1 MQCRQSFQ
9 NIQKCFILKDKN
21 IFLGLY
27 PSDDLRVVLHVH
39 FVALQWK
46 ISTMFGFS
54 GFFPLFHSRA
64 CKQLFLAASISL
76 ILYIASRFQL
86 LRQIKSYSQKQNVQ
100 ANAQLKASKYWSL
113 DLKRSNFYYCFLT
126 IANQVSY
133 HVPLLSDLL
142 SNIICVMPQKYP

>member
-1 MQCRQSFQ
+1 MQCRQPYQ
-9 NIQKCFILKDKN
+9 NIQKCFILKDMN

-64 CKQLFLAASISL
+64 CKQLFLVASISL
-76 ILYIASRFQL
+76 SYIFHQDSFQL
-86 LRQIKSYSQKQNVQ
+86 LRQKKSYSQKQNVQ
-100 ANAQLKASKYWSL
+100 PNAQLKASKYWSL
-113 DLKRSNFYYCFLT
+113 DLKRSTLAYLLLLLLSYYCQSSFLSRSFT
-126 IANQVSY
+126 
-133 HVPLLSDLL
+133 
-142 SNIICVMPQKYP
+142 